1 MKSQILQ
8 NNKLSVLKAPRVT
21 EKAAMLMEKNVYTFE
36 VLDSATSTEVKKA
49 IESIYK
55 VKPVKVAMV
64 KIQKKN
70 VFIRG
75 RKGVKSGGKKAY
87 VYLKKGDK
95 IEIA

>member
-1 MKSQILQ
+1 MKTTDT
-8 NNKLSVLKAPRVT
+8 NKNIFILKAPRIT
-21 EKAAMLMEKNVYTFE
+21 EKASMLMEKNVYAFDVSEDATKSE
-36 VLDSATSTEVKKA
+36 VRKA
-49 IESIYK
+49 FVAMYK
-55 VKPVKVAMV
+55 FKPVKIAMLKV
-64 KIQKKN
+64 QKKA